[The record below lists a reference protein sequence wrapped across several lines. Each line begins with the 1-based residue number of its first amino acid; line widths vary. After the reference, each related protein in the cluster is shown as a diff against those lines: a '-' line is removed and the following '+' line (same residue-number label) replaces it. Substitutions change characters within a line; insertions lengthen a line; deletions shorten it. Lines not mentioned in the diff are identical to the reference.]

1 MGENGSPSSHS
12 ATSARENPRAS
23 SGAIG
28 DRRHHSARAADRR
41 RAAED
46 ALLDALLLP
55 TEGARESVGSE
66 GQTLLM
72 KGLVRLVRQ
81 EGVGAA
87 VAWANSPDGG
97 PRVLGA
103 QPADASTRVRPSP
116 EFFDALA
123 SLERV
128 TRLTEGHLS
137 VPLKALAAQ
146 GVSAVAPVG
155 GRSGRGG
162 VASAVLLVF
171 PEKTID
177 QKTRPLRP
185 RTVAVLGEV
194 AMKLSHSISTN
205 LAVERLGQLDGAVQ
219 RLDRLAALG
228 GLVTEIVH
236 EVRNPLV
243 SVKTFLQLLPDRLDD
258 PEFHGDFRGLVGEEV
273 RRLERMLDD
282 LLRHA
287 RPRSTADDGDG
298 GRISDAAETTLQLL
312 TYRCRERGI
321 ELETE
326 IRPELPALALSDDAL
341 RQLLLNLMLNA
352 SQVTPTGGRIR
363 LVADWSQETANH
375 LELRVEDDG
384 PGLDPGVGER
394 LFEPFWT
401 SRPEGAGGLGLAICK
416 RIAEDSGGRIS
427 AENRKQGGA
436 CVRVE
441 LPIAY

>member
-1 MGENGSPSSHS
+1 MGEHASPSS
-12 ATSARENPRAS
+12 RAGTIAS
-23 SGAIG
+23 AIG
-28 DRRHHSARAADRR
+28 DRRHHSVRAADRR
-41 RAAED
+41 RSAED
-46 ALLDALLLP
+46 ALLDAVLLP
-55 TEGARESVGSE
+55 AEGARESVGME

-72 KGLVRLVRQ
+72 KGLQRLVRQ

-87 VAWANSPDGG
+87 VAWANHPDGG

-103 QPADASTRVRPSP
+103 QPVEAGARVQPTS
-116 EFFDALA
+116 EFFDCLA

-128 TRLTEGHLS
+128 THLTEGDLS
-137 VPLKALAAQ
+137 LNLKALAAL

-155 GRSGRGG
+155 GRGG
-162 VASAVLLVF
+162 PASAVLLVF
-171 PEKTID
+171 PEKLTD
-177 QKTRPLRP
+177 QATRPLRP
-185 RTVAVLGEV
+185 RTIAVLGEV
-194 AMKLSHSISTN
+194 ATKLTHSISTN
-205 LAVERLGQLDGAVQ
+205 LAVERLGQLDDAVQ

-243 SVKTFLQLLPDRLDD
+243 SVKTFLQLLPERLDD
-258 PEFHGDFRGLVGEEV
+258 PEFHGDFRNLVGEEV

-287 RPRSTADDGDG
+287 RPRATADEGEG
-298 GRISDAAETTLQLL
+298 GRIADAAETTLQLL

-352 SQVTPTGGRIR
+352 TQVTPKGGRIR
-363 LVADWSQETANH
+363 LVADWSPETANH

-401 SRPEGAGGLGLAICK
+401 SRAESAGGLGLAICK
-416 RIAEDSGGRIS
+416 RIAEDCGGRIS